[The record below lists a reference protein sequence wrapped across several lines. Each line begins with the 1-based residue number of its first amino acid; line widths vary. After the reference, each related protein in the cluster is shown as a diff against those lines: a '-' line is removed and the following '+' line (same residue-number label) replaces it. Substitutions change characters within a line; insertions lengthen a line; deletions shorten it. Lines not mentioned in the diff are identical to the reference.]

1 MPSFSAS
8 EFAIAGLI
16 AAAGPIVIH
25 LLNRRRFHVL
35 DWAAMDFLREAI
47 QRNRR
52 ILQIR
57 DLILLLL
64 RIFCMALIG
73 LALAR
78 PFFSTVAAQGGFR
91 NTWPWVVTVI
101 ALGTALWAVL
111 SGSRATKIAAGL
123 GCLLATALAGWGM
136 MGIVQSSGDGAE
148 GALSSRQP
156 VHAVL
161 LIDNSLSMGYE
172 SLQGTLLDRSKTKAR
187 EFIDELP
194 AESRT
199 TIIPI
204 CGSELAYSLDAYRT
218 KDDAKDA
225 LDRIQIV
232 SRSASTAEAID
243 LAAEACRQVP
253 ELQAKRVVLLS
264 DQQLRNWPAESL
276 KASLEKIPELQVV
289 QIAAEEPSN
298 VWVSDIRVQ
307 DNIADVETVTTF
319 YATLRYEGSAKLD
332 NVQVTLSIDGEDVAS
347 RTVELMPGQER
358 QEQFRYRVDVPTEP
372 SQPSYVSVG
381 VRVETESV
389 SGDGLKSDNTRHL
402 VVPVVS
408 GLPVVFVDQYGSEE
422 DFDKGLIGETLP
434 LRGLMAQR
442 MARDDTRRPLVRVRH
457 KTLAE
462 LDIETLEDVRL
473 VVIAGVESPGD
484 EKTVRLLREYV
495 QQGGNLV
502 ILAGA
507 EFDPIAWNTL
517 AWKEG
522 NGILP
527 APLKLSLLGYTLRE
541 SAETGEY
548 REFRLAFE
556 SMQHDYFLLEGE
568 SLKVLKARYEE
579 DALFMKIAEVDAG
592 PPAIK
597 KLLATETER
606 LTEQRKFLKESTK
619 RQADWA
625 RMKREGTFGDVEK
638 FASRADEERQKQLQP
653 DWLTWHREESVVT
666 SVLSIDALAR
676 RTQPQVVASFAQK
689 KLPYIV
695 ERTIGSGQ
703 TLFIASGVRSAW
715 NTLAIDDRR
724 PFFIYDR
731 IFRAL
736 LERTLP
742 PRNFDVGESIRL
754 AVDKGERLRHTLS
767 RPNSQTEEV
776 LSVEAFGSEAYG
788 VTIRNPLRSG
798 PYVLTVRQSA
808 AENKIGPGETLNVIP
823 LAINGPAD
831 ESELVAIQEVGLQK
845 RLGDSNYKWIER
857 NESISLEGAAIRGR
871 DSWRLLIMLALICLL
886 VEMIVLAWPAL
897 HRSAK
902 QEPAT

>member
-8 EFAIAGLI
+8 EFAIAGLV
-16 AAAGPIVIH
+16 AAAGPLIIH
-25 LLNRRRFHVL
+25 LLNRRRFRVL
-35 DWAAMDFLREAI
+35 DWAAMDFLREAM

-52 ILQIR
+52 ILQVR

-64 RIFCMALIG
+64 RIICMALIG

-91 NTWPWVVTVI
+91 NTWPWIVAAI
-101 ALGTALWAVL
+101 AIGAAVWAAF
-111 SGSRATKIAAGL
+111 SGNRATKIAAGL
-123 GCLLATALAGWGM
+123 GCLLAACLAGWGLV
-136 MGIVQSSGDGAE
+136 GIVQSSGGGAE

-172 SLQGTLLDRSKTKAR
+172 SLQGTLLDRSKAKAR

-194 AESRT
+194 AESRIT
-199 TIIPI
+199 VIPL

-225 LDRIQIV
+225 LDRIQVV
-232 SRSASTAEAID
+232 SRAASTAEAID
-243 LAAEACRQVP
+243 LAAEACKQVP
-253 ELQAKRVVLLS
+253 ELQAKRIVLLS

-276 KASLEKIPELQVV
+276 KASLENIPELQVV

-298 VWVSDIRVQ
+298 VWVSDLRVQ
-307 DNIADVETVTTF
+307 DDIADVETTTAF
-319 YATLRYEGSAKLD
+319 YAMIRYEGSARLD

-347 RTVELMPGQER
+347 RTVELTPGQER
-358 QEQFRYRVDVPTEP
+358 QEQFRYRIAVPTEP
-372 SQPSYVSVG
+372 GQPSYVSAS
-381 VRVETESV
+381 VRVETESI
-389 SGDGLKSDNTRHL
+389 SGDGLKADNTRHL

-442 MARDDTRRPLVRVRH
+442 MARNDTRRPLVRVRH
-457 KTLAE
+457 KTMAQ

-502 ILAGA
+502 ILAGGQ
-507 EFDPIAWNTL
+507 FDPVAWTTL

-527 APLKLSLLGYTLRE
+527 APLKPSLLGQTFQQI
-541 SAETGEY
+541 SETDEY
-548 REFRLAFE
+548 RTFRLAFE
-556 SMQHDYFLLEGE
+556 SMQHDYFLLDEE
-568 SLKVLKARYEE
+568 SFDELKGRYE
-579 DALFMKIAEVDAG
+579 DALFAKIAEVDAG
-592 PPAIK
+592 PAVIK
-597 KLLATETER
+597 KLLATETSRLKEER
-606 LTEQRKFLKESTK
+606 RFLKESAA
-619 RQADWA
+619 RQAEWT
-625 RMKREGTFGDVEK
+625 RMQKEGTFGDEEK
-638 FASRADEERQKQLQP
+638 AANRADEERRQQLHP
-653 DWLTWHREESVVT
+653 DWLTWRREET
-666 SVLSIDALAR
+666 SSPSDTSIDTLAD
-676 RTQPQVVASFAQK
+676 RTRPQIVASFAQDN
-689 KLPYIV
+689 LPYFV
-695 ERTIGSGQ
+695 ERTIGKGQ
-703 TLFIASGVRSAW
+703 TLFIASGVRSDW
-715 NTLAIDDRR
+715 NTLAWDDNQ

-731 IFRAL
+731 VFRTL

-742 PRNFDVGESIRL
+742 LRNFSVGESIRL
-754 AVDKGERLRHTLS
+754 RIDPGERRRHLLS
-767 RPNSQTEEV
+767 RPNSDNEEV
-776 LSVEAFGSEAYG
+776 LSVEAFGSDAYG

-798 PYVLTVRQSA
+798 PYTLTVRQSA
-808 AENKIGPGETLNVIP
+808 AENATGPGETLDVIP
-823 LAINGPAD
+823 LAVNGPAD
-831 ESELVAIQEVGLQK
+831 ESDLVALQADGLRQ

-871 DSWRLLIMLALICLL
+871 DSWRLLITLALICLL
-886 VEMIVLAWPAL
+886 IEMIVLAWPVL
-897 HRSAK
+897 NRTVRKEPSA
-902 QEPAT
+902 